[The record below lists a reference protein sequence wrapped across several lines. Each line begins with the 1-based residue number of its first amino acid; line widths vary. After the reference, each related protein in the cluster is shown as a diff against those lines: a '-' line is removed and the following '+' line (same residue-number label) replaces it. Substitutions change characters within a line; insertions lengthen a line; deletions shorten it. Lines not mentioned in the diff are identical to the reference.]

1 MGFKN
6 VGDLMIPGS
15 YSKDAKLE
23 LFVESN
29 EPKYEQDKLID
40 SSLILSLSSRKRE
53 QKLEQKSCEEV
64 DLSKFIS
71 CKSLSKAENDSASS
85 RCLVKTEVS
94 SIELSNSSST
104 FMVKPMQN

>member
-1 MGFKN
+1 M
-6 VGDLMIPGS
+6 
-15 YSKDAKLE
+15 
-23 LFVESN
+23 ESN

-64 DLSKFIS
+64 DLSDIIS

-85 RCLVKTEVS
+85 RCRVKTELC
-94 SIELSNSSST
+94 SIEQLSDSSST